1 MYRKWTEDELV
12 YLEYFVFE
20 NDTQLIDASKHLN
33 RSTNAIR
40 KKLCKMR
47 KEDNFRCYMHRL
59 WSEKEDEFLKKHYLS
74 MKNKYIA
81 DRLNRTVGAV
91 EFRAKKLGL
100 TKHKKIKELDTEIR
114 RLIDED
120 YYLSQICTKLNIKMS
135 SLIAHC
141 QREKIPYKKMPR
153 TEYKNYGNH
162 VWNVQDKVRFQEY
175 LSKQELKASEE
186 DDSKV

>member
-20 NDTQLIDASKHLN
+20 NDTQLIEASKYLN
-33 RSTNAIR
+33 RSINAIR

-47 KEDNFRCYMHRL
+47 KEDGFRCYMHRL
-59 WSEKEDEFLKKHYLS
+59 WTEKENEFLKQHYSS

-81 DRLNRTVGAV
+81 QRLNRTIGSI
-91 EFRAKKLGL
+91 EFQASKLNL
-100 TKHKKIKELDTEIR
+100 KKHKNIKELDAEIR
-114 RLIDED
+114 RLIEKG
-120 YYLSQICTKLNIKMS
+120 YYLSQICSELDIKMP

-162 VWNVQDKVRFQEY
+162 IWNVQDKVRFQEY
-175 LSKQELKASEE
+175 LSKQESKASEE
-186 DDSKV
+186 DDSKI